1 MARLLD
7 DDHGSATVTT
17 AGIAAAVVSLALA
30 VALTGVRTA
39 DSHRARVAADLSAVA
54 AASALYRGADACR
67 WGSTTAERNG
77 AEVTSCEFVAGDVV
91 VAVRLRDAEATARA
105 GP

>member
-17 AGIAAAVVSLALA
+17 AGIAAAVVALALA

-54 AASALYRGADACR
+54 AASALYRGANACE
-67 WGSTTAERNG
+67 WGHATAERNG

>member
-1 MARLLD
+1 MARVLD

-17 AGIAAAVVSLALA
+17 AGITAAVVSLALA
-30 VALTGVRTA
+30 VVLIGARTA

-54 AASALYRGADACR
+54 AASALYRGHDACE
-67 WGSTTAERNG
+67 WGRTTAEHNG
-77 AEVTSCEFVAGDVV
+77 AEVTSCKFVAGDVV
-91 VAVRLRDAEATARA
+91 VAVRLREAEATARA